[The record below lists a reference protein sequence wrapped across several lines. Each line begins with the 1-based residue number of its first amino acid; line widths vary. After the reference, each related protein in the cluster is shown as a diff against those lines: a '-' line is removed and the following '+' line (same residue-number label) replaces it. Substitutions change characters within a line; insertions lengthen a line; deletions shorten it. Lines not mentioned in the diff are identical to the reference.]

1 MQKHVKTGLRF
12 FSCTLVACLVFGPQ
26 VSSQDQQEPRITR
39 IEFRAASQ
47 EEGGGMIIS
56 LLGAGQ
62 CTYTI
67 DFGDGKSETRTA
79 KLPDRL
85 QHTYPADGEY
95 DVVATPQPP
104 CQGTA
109 RAKISMR
116 SIDRGIWGI
125 NAEAGP
131 STEALELI
139 ITIRGQGQCSVNLEL
154 GDGNSQKFDATLPTT
169 RTHKYANAGV
179 YHLKATTVEPC
190 RGMAE
195 MKAEI
200 KRR

>member
-1 MQKHVKTGLRF
+1 MV
-12 FSCTLVACLVFGPQ
+12 
-26 VSSQDQQEPRITR
+26 IT
-39 IEFRAASQ
+39 
-47 EEGGGMIIS
+47 

-79 KLPDRL
+79 RLPDRL
-85 QHTYPADGEY
+85 QHTYPGDGEY
-95 DVVATPQPP
+95 DVVATPQQP

-109 RAKISMR
+109 RARINMR

-139 ITIRGQGQCSVNLEL
+139 VTIRGQGQCSVTLEL

-169 RTHKYANAGV
+169 RTHKYANPGV
-179 YHLKATTVEPC
+179 YHLKATTVDPC
-190 RGMAE
+190 RGTAE

>member
-1 MQKHVKTGLRF
+1 MKTSFRF
-12 FSCTLVACLVFGPQ
+12 LSCVVAAALLFGAQFSA
-26 VSSQDQQEPRITR
+26 QDQQQPRITN

-56 LLGAGQ
+56 VLGDGQ
-62 CTYTI
+62 CSYTI

-85 QHTYPADGEY
+85 QHTYPGDGEY

-109 RAKISMR
+109 RARITMR

-125 NAEAGP
+125 SAEAGP

-139 ITIRGQGQCSVNLEL
+139 VTIRGQGQCSVTLEL
-154 GDGNSQKFDATLPTT
+154 GDGNSQKFDVTLPTT

-179 YHLKATTVEPC
+179 YHLKATTVDPC
-190 RGMAE
+190 RGSAE

>member
-1 MQKHVKTGLRF
+1 MRMSLRLTTGMLAICAVLGAAPF
-12 FSCTLVACLVFGPQ
+12 A
-26 VSSQDQQEPRITR
+26 QDQQEPRITR
-39 IEFRAASQ
+39 IEFRPASQ
-47 EEGGGMIIS
+47 EEGGGMVIT

-79 KLPDRL
+79 RLPDRL
-85 QHTYPADGEY
+85 QHTYPGDGEY
-95 DVVATPQPP
+95 DVVATPQQP

-109 RAKISMR
+109 RARINMR

-139 ITIRGQGQCSVNLEL
+139 VTIRGQGQCSVTLEL

-169 RTHKYANAGV
+169 RTHKYANPGV
-179 YHLKATTVEPC
+179 YHLKATTVDPC
-190 RGMAE
+190 RGTAE